1 MKKRQFWQRYR
12 NDIVAMLVYNLIA
25 GGLTLIYEVLLAGA
39 STEQWLG
46 VRIIYTII
54 RFSGAFMLGY
64 LIDWFRQLL
73 SKRKYLLAKAIA
85 DFLALSVYQ
94 LPIYCLSAILMGVP
108 IASILISSSLYVADN
123 LLLGWLYGYILDRV
137 RKYYSTAKAII

>member
-54 RFSGAFMLGY
+54 RFSGAFILGY

-73 SKRKYLLAKAIA
+73 SKRKYLLAKATA

-94 LPIYCLSAILMGVP
+94 LPIYCFSALLVGVP
-108 IASILISSSLYVADN
+108 IASILITSGLYVVDN
-123 LLLGWLYGYILDRV
+123 LLLGWLYGYILDKV
-137 RKYYSTAKAII
+137 RKYYSTSEAII

>member
-12 NDIVAMLVYNLIA
+12 NDIVAMLAYNVIA

-39 STEQWLG
+39 STEQWLK

-54 RFSGAFMLGY
+54 RFSGAFILGY

-73 SKRKYLLAKAIA
+73 SKRKYPLAKAVA

-94 LPIYCLSAILMGVP
+94 LPIYCFSAMLAGVP
-108 IASILISSSLYVADN
+108 IASMLITSGLYLADN
-123 LLLGWLYGYILDRV
+123 LLLGWLYGYILDKV
-137 RKYYSTAKAII
+137 RKHYSTS